1 MVDLIDVFDVSYTEQ
16 VSKMK
21 IEVNGT
27 TYDIKNIGERVW
39 LNNNEITIKL
49 SEDKIIIEGNTFCI
63 DFVEDGN
70 PSLVI
75 INGMAYMVSKSSSK
89 SESVKEIKVPM
100 SGKITDVFV
109 RSGTELKEGAVIAI
123 LQSMKMENQIKSPRN
138 GKIKEIKVS
147 KNQSVKG
154 GDILVTFE

>member
-1 MVDLIDVFDVSYTEQ
+1 
-16 VSKMK
+16 
-21 IEVNGT
+21 
-27 TYDIKNIGERVW
+27 
-39 LNNNEITIKL
+39 
-49 SEDKIIIEGNTFCI
+49 
-63 DFVEDGN
+63 
-70 PSLVI
+70 
-75 INGMAYMVSKSSSK
+75 
-89 SESVKEIKVPM
+89 M

-123 LQSMKMENQIKSPRN
+123 LQAMKMENQIKSPRN